1 MHARSQKTKLKS
13 SQRALDTK
21 NGPEEM
27 SEQISRPASKI
38 PAGARLENQYK
49 PVGIAALNAAVLCKN
64 AGAAT
69 KKQK

>member
-1 MHARSQKTKLKS
+1 
-13 SQRALDTK
+13 
-21 NGPEEM
+21 M